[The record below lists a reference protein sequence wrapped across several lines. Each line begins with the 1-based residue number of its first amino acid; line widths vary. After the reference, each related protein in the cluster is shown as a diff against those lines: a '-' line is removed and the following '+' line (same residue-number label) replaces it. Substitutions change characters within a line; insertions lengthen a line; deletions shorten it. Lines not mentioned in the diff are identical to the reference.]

1 MRSGLL
7 AAPSTVPPAPPYY
20 PVRTA
25 AAQIAEPDQG
35 TSFNAFAAAWTAY
48 QQPLLDSTEAFRPFQ
63 NWQGEAATAVE
74 ANFEQFRQWVYQIAD
89 LCKQLVAQ
97 VQGISSAHSWAVTQ
111 HPTVAQLPVR
121 VAGGGRRPR
130 WRAFNTC

>member
-1 MRSGLL
+1 M
-7 AAPSTVPPAPPYY
+7 
-20 PVRTA
+20 
-25 AAQIAEPDQG
+25 
-35 TSFNAFAAAWTAY
+35 
-48 QQPLLDSTEAFRPFQ
+48 LDSTEAFRPFQ